1 VSGVSRE
8 AIEHTVNMKPGSKPV
23 KQGLCHFNQEERK
36 AIGEELARLLDA
48 AFIKEVQ
55 HLDWI
60 ENPVLLLKKMGSGG
74 CALTI

>member
-8 AIEHTVNMKPGSKPV
+8 VIEHTVNMKSGSKPV
-23 KQGLCHFNQEERK
+23 KQGLCRFNQEERK
-36 AIGEELARLLDA
+36 AIGEELARLLAA

-60 ENPVLLLKKMGSGG
+60 ANPVLLLKKMGSGG